1 MRVAFV
7 NGKGWLSEVLKEEE
21 REGELFEMVFF
32 IFLYFFVKEDKKINE
47 NGI

>member
-32 IFLYFFVKEDKKINE
+32 YLFIFFCK
-47 NGI
+47 GR